1 MEGTDHALTT
11 WRKSTYSGGNG
22 SNCVEVGGSGPAVMV
37 RDTKDRGGAALTLG
51 PHAWRRFAATIKDA
65 DKA

>member
-11 WRKSTYSGGNG
+11 WRKSSYSGGNG
-22 SNCVEVGGSGPAVMV
+22 SNCVEVGGAGRAVVV
-37 RDTKDRGGAALTLG
+37 RDTKDRAGSALTFA
-51 PHAWRRFAATIKDA
+51 PDAWRRFAATVKDA